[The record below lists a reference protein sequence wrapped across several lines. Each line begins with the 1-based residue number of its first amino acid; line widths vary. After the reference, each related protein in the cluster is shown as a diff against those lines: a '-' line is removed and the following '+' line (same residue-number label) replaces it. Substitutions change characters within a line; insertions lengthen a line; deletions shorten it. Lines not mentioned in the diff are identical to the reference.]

1 MTFTTLSSSSAIS
14 VVFVLIIIKKE
25 KLCYELAKVQ
35 KMSMVVKMYIDYV
48 LEQNFNKIVSNITK
62 FNNAINSVT
71 ELVTWNAET
80 QPLKR

>member
-48 LEQNFNKIVSNITK
+48 LEQNFNEIVSNITK

-71 ELVTWNAET
+71 ELVT
-80 QPLKR
+80 

>member
-71 ELVTWNAET
+71 ELVT
-80 QPLKR
+80 

>member
-25 KLCYELAKVQ
+25 KLYYELAKVQ

-48 LEQNFNKIVSNITK
+48 LEQK
-62 FNNAINSVT
+62 F
-71 ELVTWNAET
+71 
-80 QPLKR
+80 

>member
-25 KLCYELAKVQ
+25 KLCYELSKVQ

-71 ELVTWNAET
+71 ELVT
-80 QPLKR
+80 

>member
-1 MTFTTLSSSSAIS
+1 MTFTTFSSSSAIS

-71 ELVTWNAET
+71 ELVT
-80 QPLKR
+80 